1 MASKASIAG
10 HPIHP
15 MIISFPLALWTTSF
29 VADVIFYFWRGP
41 SLLVISKFCLRQD
54 AWAPLRLHYQ
64 ASLIGLRSRMI
75 RLSE

>member
-41 SLLVISKFCLRQD
+41 SLLVISKFLLAAGCLG
-54 AWAPLRLHYQ
+54 AIAAALPGPH
-64 ASLIGLRSRMI
+64 
-75 RLSE
+75 